1 MTLLLLFFS
10 QFQESFL
17 IYVFHFTR
25 FSSLLLLRMVSMLPM
40 VVLSARM
47 AQRAKR
53 AQGKYNRASSKS
65 FGFVLLRVVSIFRV
79 EEFRYDPAGWLPY
92 NIMGDQLLLT
102 FGAKFQRYNFSV
114 TCVITNCYGNV
125 PYVSVPIWRQAF
137 KMSWLKKSGH

>member
-1 MTLLLLFFS
+1 MTLLLPFFS

-53 AQGKYNRASSKS
+53 AQGKYNRASSKL

-79 EEFRYDPAGWLPY
+79 EEFRYDPAG
-92 NIMGDQLLLT
+92 
-102 FGAKFQRYNFSV
+102 
-114 TCVITNCYGNV
+114 
-125 PYVSVPIWRQAF
+125 
-137 KMSWLKKSGH
+137 